1 VAAAQD
7 YKGSVSMR
15 SQFVFQ
21 EIWIGLRRN
30 LTMTM
35 ALIVVVAISLSL
47 LGTGLLFVK
56 QVDRTRTYWQ
66 GKVELSIYLCIKTS
80 PQPQCQDGP
89 ATDAERAQ
97 LHQRLVAMPQ
107 VEAVYYVTQLQ
118 AYTEFRQDFSNEPA
132 LVQNTQEGDIPDSFE
147 VKLRNPEADYNI
159 VASAVTG
166 AQGVETVVDE
176 MTILDKFYRLLDG
189 ARNAVVIIALILIV
203 AAILLVANTIRLS
216 AFNRRRETAIMRLV
230 GASNFYIQLPF
241 LLEGTIAGLI
251 GWAIAAGLLVAVK
264 SLMLDSLEQYFSFN
278 VGLSVGDLIE
288 VIVFSMI
295 VAVLLCGVTSF
306 LTLRRY
312 LRI

>member
-1 VAAAQD
+1 
-7 YKGSVSMR
+7 MR
-15 SQFVFQ
+15 SQFVLS

-80 PQPQCQDGP
+80 PEPACQNGP
-89 ATDAERAQ
+89 ATPAERQQ
-97 LHQRLVAMPQ
+97 LQQRLQSMPQ
-107 VEAVYYVTQLQ
+107 VQAVYYVSQQQ
-118 AYTEFRQDFSNEPA
+118 AYSEFRQYFSNEPA
-132 LVQNTQEGDIPDSFE
+132 LVQDTQEGDIPDSFE
-147 VKLRNPEADYNI
+147 VKLKNPEADYNI

-166 AQGVETVVDE
+166 TSGVETVVDE
-176 MTILDKFYRLLDG
+176 MTILDKFYKLLDG
-189 ARNAVVIIALILIV
+189 ARNAVVVIALILIV
-203 AAILLVANTIRLS
+203 AAVLLVANTIRLS
-216 AFNRRRETAIMRLV
+216 AFNRRRETSIMRLV

-264 SLMLDSLEQYFSFN
+264 SLMLDSLGQYFSFN

-288 VIVFSMI
+288 VILVSMA
-295 VAVLLCGVTSF
+295 VGVLLCGVTSF

-312 LRI
+312 LRV

>member
-1 VAAAQD
+1 
-7 YKGSVSMR
+7 MR
-15 SQFVFQ
+15 SQFVLS

-80 PQPQCQDGP
+80 PQPQCQQNGP
-89 ATDAERAQ
+89 ATQAER
-97 LHQRLVAMPQ
+97 QRLYQQLVSMPQ
-107 VEAVYYVTQLQ
+107 VQKVYYVSQQQ
-118 AYTEFRQDFSNEPA
+118 AYSEFRQYFSNEPV
-132 LVQNTQEGDIPDSFE
+132 VQDTQEGDIPDSFE
-147 VKLRNPEADYNI
+147 VKLKNPEADYSI

-203 AAILLVANTIRLS
+203 AAVLLVANTIRLS

-264 SLMLDSLEQYFSFN
+264 SFMLDSLEQYFSFN

-288 VIVFSMI
+288 VIFFSMI
-295 VAVLLCGVTSF
+295 VGVVLCGATSF

-312 LRI
+312 LRV